1 MAMAEQRC
9 GVELDVLAVLFIG
22 QRPDAWLNAG
32 LKPVLEELS
41 NRLKRDCQP
50 SHPWYRDGVRFT
62 TTPWPPHTCDTCRQE
77 RRAGIRHWSNTTH
90 TPGAVAHPQGGQHGG
105 YFTVHV
111 VLDSD
116 GQWCFEAESSIGA
129 LVALQ
134 RIIGTLIS
142 TSCRG
147 ARDGLPCITT

>member
-1 MAMAEQRC
+1 MLWRELGDLAMAEQRC
-9 GVELDVLAVLFIG
+9 GVELDVLAVLFMG

-62 TTPWPPHTCDTCRQE
+62 TTPWPPTHVTPAARSDGP
-77 RRAGIRHWSNTTH
+77 AFAIGVITTH

-105 YFTVHV
+105 
-111 VLDSD
+111 
-116 GQWCFEAESSIGA
+116 
-129 LVALQ
+129 
-134 RIIGTLIS
+134 
-142 TSCRG
+142 
-147 ARDGLPCITT
+147 